1 MYVHLT
7 PDLEQFVQDNV
18 QSGRYSSASEVI
30 GDALRLL
37 GQNDELR
44 DLQLQELRSRI
55 DIGLSEASRGE
66 DGEVFM
72 RGLIEDL
79 DTEPDRKAG

>member
-7 PDLEQFVQDNV
+7 PDLEQFVQDKV
-18 QSGRYSSASEVI
+18 QAGRYNSASEVI

-55 DIGLSEASRGE
+55 DKGLSEASRGE